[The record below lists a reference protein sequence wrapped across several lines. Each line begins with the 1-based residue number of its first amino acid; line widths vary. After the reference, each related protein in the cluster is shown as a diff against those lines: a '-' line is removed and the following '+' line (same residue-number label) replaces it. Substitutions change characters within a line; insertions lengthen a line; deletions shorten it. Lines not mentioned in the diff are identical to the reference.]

1 MRFGAFQ
8 KKEIQKNLFFC
19 LTRWFKVV
27 RVGANNI
34 IMTIMKNVRKIA
46 ALYERLCA
54 DTKNFDRLQKCVKTE
69 SEAKV
74 LRELEDSH
82 RCYLEAL
89 FAFME
94 ENFPLTASDVS
105 DWSEKNFE
113 AWLEFLIK
121 YPVFWQDKK
130 KELIGFF
137 WSMDIRG
144 TLRPKKLVAQL
155 CTHNEM
161 IDFAVTFHDEPLAKC
176 LWVLIDKC
184 ATLSQAEQFQN
195 RVDLA
200 MNEIY

>member
-1 MRFGAFQ
+1 
-8 KKEIQKNLFFC
+8 
-19 LTRWFKVV
+19 
-27 RVGANNI
+27 
-34 IMTIMKNVRKIA
+34 MKNIEKIA

-54 DTKNFDRLQKCVKTE
+54 DTKNFDQLQKCVKTE
-69 SEAKV
+69 SENKA
-74 LRELEDSH
+74 LQELKISH
-82 RCYLEAL
+82 SDYMNAL
-89 FAFME
+89 FAFMA

-137 WSMDIRG
+137 WSMEVRG
-144 TLRPKKLVAQL
+144 ILRPKGLVAQL
-155 CTHNEM
+155 CTHLEM
-161 IDFAVTFHDEPLAKC
+161 VDFAVRFNNEPLVKC